1 MKPDEIVEYHI
12 HIYFPEGAADAM
24 ACAEWVRQYVIAEFD
39 GIMGMTREVPGG
51 PHFVPMLQ
59 VNFLASRFA
68 DAVPWMMLNR
78 GDLSILVH
86 PVTGDDVA
94 DHGDNALWLGNAV
107 PINFDAL

>member
-1 MKPDEIVEYHI
+1 MNAEEIVEYHI
-12 HIYFPEGAADAM
+12 HIYFPEGDYDAM
-24 ACAEWVRQYVIAEFD
+24 ADAERVRQCVIAKFD

-59 VNFLASRFA
+59 VNFPALRFA
-68 DAVPWMMLNR
+68 GVVPWMMLNR

-86 PVTGDDVA
+86 PVTGDDLA
-94 DHGDNALWLGNAV
+94 DHSDNALWLGDAV

>member
-1 MKPDEIVEYHI
+1 MNPADISEYHI
-12 HIYFPEGAADAM
+12 HIYFPEGDGDAM
-24 ACAEWVRQYVIAEFD
+24 AEAERVRQYVIAEFD
-39 GIMGMTREVPGG
+39 GILGMTREVPGG

-59 VNFLASRFA
+59 VNFSASRFA
-68 DAVPWMMLNR
+68 DVVPWMMLNR

-94 DHGDNALWLGNAV
+94 DHGDNALWLGDAV